1 MPKKSKIIVLYIIL
15 IIILIVL
22 FIAFVMPVNV
32 SAASSVELVGIDET
46 TGGDWVGNYGSHGQ
60 VVISNNSSSRRISQ
74 NVSVNI
80 TGQIG
85 YYEWWSTNNGNG
97 YSDNEIKRR
106 EAGALFKNSNKNE
119 RVAGCFYASH
129 SLMVNIN
136 VGDEPKIVSLY
147 MLDYDEH
154 GRAAEIYAFDE
165 EGEVLLAEPVAVDMY
180 DMGVYYRFIVS
191 GDVYFMLDNLPPP
204 EMNVCLSGIFF
215 DSYKSA
221 ESAAD
226 ADGAGNISMQEN
238 QTGGAN
244 LNAKPKTADERI
256 ILIILVTV
264 NALILIPVVFI
275 KKDMKRK
282 VL

>member
-1 MPKKSKIIVLYIIL
+1 MPKKNKFIIFNIL
-15 IIILIVL
+15 ILMLIMSAG
-22 FIAFVMPVNV
+22 FSV
-32 SAASSVELVGIDET
+32 SAASSVEFLDFDEKT
-46 TGGDWVGNYGSHGQ
+46 QGDWVGNYGKDCFMI
-60 VVISNNSSSRRISQ
+60 ISGRNPNQRFQ
-74 NVSVNI
+74 NISVNI
-80 TGQIG
+80 SGQIG

-244 LNAKPKTADERI
+244 SNSKPKTADERI